1 MVEYNSL
8 MGSWNPAASDSG
20 GESWMIDEAVCG
32 NAKRIF
38 YRNEAEVIKAWERF

>member
-38 YRNEAEVIKAWERF
+38 DRNEAEVIKAWERF